1 MLPVLGGKRTLTL
14 VVLTL
19 LSAVPAAA
27 LPTSL
32 GALRVPDAVDGAGVV
47 IAVLDTGVDDEHET
61 FRGAFAAGVDLSVP
75 RLLGPEPNALP
86 CENPDDREGHGTHVA
101 GIALGRGDASGAK
114 RGVAPGATLVD
125 VKVALDFTSTA
136 FMEGLASG
144 LAWVRAYN
152 AGETECFAARAPR
165 IHVVS
170 ISFGGPSPGDP
181 GDEVSRLVDELV
193 ASGVVVVAA
202 AGNCGEDGNV
212 LQCTQSGADTIASP
226 GVARGA
232 ITVAASD
239 DRSTMH
245 REDDVIAPFSS
256 RGPNGGEPKP
266 NLAAPGVAI
275 ESAAASRVPGGA
287 AEGWV
292 ERDGTSQATPHV
304 AGLAALLL
312 QVAPALRPADVK
324 AILVATAEDRG
335 PGGFDAEWGAGLA
348 DATAAVE
355 RARAKPNARPVAD
368 FVSRCTLLDCELD
381 ASASRDEDGGTLAF
395 SWEFGDG
402 VTGVG
407 RLARHAFPTAGDF
420 VVRLTVTDEAGAA
433 SSLARTLALA
443 LPVTTDPTAQAGG
456 DGDGARENAA
466 PRALATVAP
475 AEGPPGTEFR
485 FDASASSDAD
495 GAIAS
500 FGWDLDGDGAPE
512 HEGATFAWTPGSEGV
527 HVVRLV
533 VLDDRGAS
541 ATHTL
546 TVLVDSAL
554 VGDGAAG
561 ASDSTPPTV
570 QVLAPG
576 EGSILGS
583 PFLARWVAFDESGG
597 VTVMVLLDGIALSV
611 TGDAAMLE
619 AGPGDHALVVRAV
632 DAAGNSAEAVSRF
645 SVPDTVA
652 SAREPVQVVVAPLR
666 EERSGPLAAERSV
679 PGAPAL
685 AALAILALAASGWRR
700 RSDRPGR

>member
-1 MLPVLGGKRTLTL
+1 MLPVHAGKRTLTL

-86 CENPDDREGHGTHVA
+86 CENPDDTEGHGTHVA

-114 RGVAPGATLVD
+114 RGVAPGAKLVD

-136 FMEGLASG
+136 FMDGLASG

-152 AGETECFAARAPR
+152 AGETECFAASAPR

-170 ISFGGPSPGDP
+170 ISFGSQSPGDP
-181 GDEVSRLVDELV
+181 ADEVSRLVDDLV

-202 AGNCGEDGNV
+202 AGNCGEEGNV
-212 LQCTQSGADTIASP
+212 LQCTESGADTIVSP

-239 DRSTMH
+239 DRSTIH

-292 ERDGTSQATPHV
+292 EKDGTSQATPHV

-312 QVAPALRPADVK
+312 QVAPSLAPADVK

-335 PGGFDAEWGAGLA
+335 PAGFDAEWGAGLV
-348 DATAAVE
+348 DATAALD
-355 RARAKPNARPVAD
+355 RARPRPNARPVAD
-368 FVSRCTLLDCELD
+368 FASRCTLLDCELD
-381 ASASRDEDGGTLAF
+381 ASASRDEDGGILAF

-402 VTGVG
+402 TGGAG
-407 RLARHAFPTAGDF
+407 RVARHAFPTAGDF
-420 VVRLTVTDEAGAA
+420 IVRLTVTDDAGAA
-433 SSLARTLALA
+433 TSLARTLALA
-443 LPVTTDPTAQAGG
+443 LPVTADATAQTERE
-456 DGDGARENAA
+456 RENAP
-466 PRALATVAP
+466 PRASATVAP
-475 AEGPPGTEFR
+475 AQGSPGTEFR

-500 FGWDLDGDGAPE
+500 FGWDVDGDGAPE
-512 HEGATFAWTPGSEGV
+512 HEGATFAWTPAAEGV

-541 ATHTL
+541 ATQTL

-554 VGDGAAG
+554 AGDGTAEAA
-561 ASDSTPPTV
+561 DSTPPTV

-597 VTVMVLLDGIALSV
+597 VTITVLLDGVALSV

-619 AGPGDHALVVRAV
+619 AAPGEHALVVRAV
-632 DAAGNSAEAVSRF
+632 DAAGNAAEAVSRF

-652 SAREPVQVVVAPLR
+652 RAKEPVQVVIAPVR
-666 EERSGPLAAERSV
+666 EERSGPLAAEKSV

-685 AALAILALAASGWRR
+685 LALAVLALAARARR
-700 RSDRPGR
+700 R